1 MPAQVYL
8 QIVISPT
15 KIHYLTSTQNLFQ
28 SGFLACLFY
37 CIFTNS
43 YFFRSWWL
51 FLRIQHGC
59 QTGFVWVF
67 WGTKSTKVEEIDTN
81 WYHLLRK
88 VARNLI
94 FCYGI
99 AVQLHFILR
108 AFGEWSRQA
117 IHVRP
122 GFYSIKSSHLVP
134 NSDLKLGARI
144 SSSEGGFEFFFSPDS
159 FLDQQPP
166 EAFF

>member
-67 WGTKSTKVEEIDTN
+67 WRTKSTKVEEIITN
-81 WYHLLRK
+81 FFLVSFTQEGCEEPDILLRNSSATALYSETIRWMISNNK
-88 VARNLI
+88 ERLI
-94 FCYGI
+94 ETGYSATLTFLLCKAPTYF
-99 AVQLHFILR
+99 HFT
-108 AFGEWSRQA
+108 G
-117 IHVRP
+117 
-122 GFYSIKSSHLVP
+122 SSHGRKITLFG
-134 NSDLKLGARI
+134 K
-144 SSSEGGFEFFFSPDS
+144 E
-159 FLDQQPP
+159 
-166 EAFF
+166 